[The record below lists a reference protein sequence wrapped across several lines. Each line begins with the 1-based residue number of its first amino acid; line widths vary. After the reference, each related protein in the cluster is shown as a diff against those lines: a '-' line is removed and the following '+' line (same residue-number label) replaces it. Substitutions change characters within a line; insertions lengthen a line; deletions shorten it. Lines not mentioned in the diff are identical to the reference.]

1 MALKSVTI
9 KLYIYSGTE
18 GVYTD
23 SDLKYTISKDRISTN
38 SNITIEIANLVRDY
52 LDTTFND
59 DYLGF
64 TKWVTVSQTLYD
76 SETGLEYGQGASPVV
91 NSYLALD
98 GYGYFEDE
106 INPQLSTN
114 ALYSSNNMYLPEG
127 VAGKFPIFSEGVGKV
142 IIDSVTTEITDST
155 NSNQKIQYLTIPAN
169 SNSIEVYDTDDA
181 TLLKTVT
188 VNNVCEPKYT
198 PYKITFINKLGALQ
212 DLYFFKKTTETFNV
226 TDEKYKRNN
235 IVASTISYNTYSGQQ
250 QRQNV
255 NGTTSLSLN
264 TGYVKED
271 FNSAIEELFLSENAW
286 IRFEGKTL
294 PIIAKTKSYTEK
306 TVLNDRLINHTVD
319 FDFAFNKINNV
330 R

>member
-18 GVYTD
+18 GVYD
-23 SDLKYTISKDRISTN
+23 SSDLKYTISKERISTN

-52 LDTTFND
+52 LYTIFND
-59 DYLGF
+59 DY
-64 TKWVTVSQTLYD
+64 TSYAKWVTVSQTLYD
-76 SETGLEYGQGASPVV
+76 SETGLEYTQGRSPVV

-114 ALYSSNNMYLPEG
+114 ALYTSNNMYLPEG
-127 VAGKFPIFSEGVGKV
+127 VAGKFPIFAEGVGKV
-142 IIDSVTTEITDST
+142 IIDSTTTEITDSG
-155 NSNQKIQYLTIPAN
+155 NSNQKVQYLTIPAD
-169 SNSIEVYDTDDA
+169 SSSIEVYDTDDS

-198 PYKITFINKLGALQ
+198 PYKITFLNKLGAYQ
-212 DLYFFKKTTETFNV
+212 DLYFFKRTTETFNV
-226 TDEKYKRNN
+226 TDEKYRRNN
-235 IVASTISYNTYSGQQ
+235 IVSSSLSYNTYSGQQ

-294 PIIAKTKSYTEK
+294 PIIAKSKSYTEK
-306 TVLNDRLINHTVD
+306 TVLNDKLINHTVD

>member
-1 MALKSVTI
+1 MALKSVTL
-9 KLYIYSGTE
+9 KLYIYSGTQ
-18 GVYTD
+18 GSYTA
-23 SDLKYTISKDRISTN
+23 SDLKYTISKDRISTK
-38 SNITIEIANLVRDY
+38 SSITIEIANLVRDY
-52 LDTTFND
+52 IDTTFND
-59 DYLGF
+59 DYVSS

-76 SETGLEYGQGASPVV
+76 SDTGLEYTTGSPVIT
-91 NSYLALD
+91 NYLALD
-98 GYGYFEDE
+98 GYGYFEDS

-114 ALYSSNNMYLPEG
+114 ALYTSNNMYLPEG
-127 VAGKFPIFSEGVGKV
+127 VAGKLPIFAEGVGKV
-142 IIDSVTTEITDST
+142 IIDSTTTEITDSG
-155 NSNQKIQYLTIPAN
+155 NSNQKIQYITVPAN
-169 SNSIEVYDTDDA
+169 SSTIQVYDTDDA
-181 TLLKTVT
+181 TLLKTIT

-212 DLYFFKKTTETFNV
+212 DLYFFKKTVETFNV
-226 TDEKYKRNN
+226 TDEKYRRNN
-235 IVASTISYNTYSGQQ
+235 INTDSLSYNTYSGQQ

-286 IRFEGKTL
+286 IRFENKTL
-294 PIIAKTKSYTEK
+294 PIIAKSKSYTNK
-306 TVLNDRLINHTVD
+306 TVLNDKLINHTVN

>member
-18 GVYTD
+18 GVYD
-23 SDLKYTISKDRISTN
+23 SSDLKYTISKERISTN

-52 LDTTFND
+52 LYTIFND
-59 DYLGF
+59 DY
-64 TKWVTVSQTLYD
+64 TSYAKWVTVSQTLYD
-76 SETGLEYGQGASPVV
+76 SETGLEYTQGRSPVV

-114 ALYSSNNMYLPEG
+114 ALYTSNNMYLPEG
-127 VAGKFPIFSEGVGKV
+127 VAGKFPIFAEGVGKV
-142 IIDSVTTEITDST
+142 IIDSTTTEITDSG
-155 NSNQKIQYLTIPAN
+155 NSNQKVQYLTIPAD
-169 SNSIEVYDTDDA
+169 SSSIEVYDTDDS

-188 VNNVCEPKYT
+188 VNNVCEPKYI
-198 PYKITFINKLGALQ
+198 PYKITFLNKLGAYQ
-212 DLYFFKKTTETFNV
+212 DLYFFKRTTETFNV
-226 TDEKYKRNN
+226 TDEKYRRNN
-235 IVASTISYNTYSGQQ
+235 IVSSSLSYNTYSGQQ

-255 NGTTSLSLN
+255 NGITSLSLN

-294 PIIAKTKSYTEK
+294 PIIAKSKSYTEK
-306 TVLNDRLINHTVD
+306 TVLNDKLINHTVD